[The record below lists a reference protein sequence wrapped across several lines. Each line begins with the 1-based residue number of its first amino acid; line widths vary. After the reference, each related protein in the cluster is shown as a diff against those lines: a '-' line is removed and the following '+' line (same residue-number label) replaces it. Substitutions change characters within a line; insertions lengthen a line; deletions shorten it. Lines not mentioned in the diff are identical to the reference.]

1 MKPGTPAGDPVEA
14 EAISTSFFGT
24 SSGFKPSS
32 QDEPLYVGSIKT
44 VIGHTEG
51 TAGVAGVIKG
61 SLALQR
67 GIVPPNLL
75 LNELSPAVKPFYG
88 NLEILKEAKN
98 WPALADGVPR
108 RVSVN
113 SFGFGGANGHV
124 ILEEY
129 QSPGPG
135 RGPAPWRKLSPFLFS
150 AASETALTG
159 ALGALSSHLRANPTV
174 DLRDLSWTLGARRSA
189 LPVRLSI
196 TALTTESLITKL
208 DELSKTPKGVVTV
221 SNSGN
226 SGNSGSQYPRL
237 LGVFTGQGAQ
247 WASMG
252 VHLLSTSKLASDALQ
267 ALQESL
273 DSLPSEHAPAWSLRE
288 ELSKDKNSSRVG
300 EAAFS
305 QPLCTA
311 VQILLVDHLRA
322 ANVRF
327 AAVVGHSS
335 GEIAAAYAAGYLSA
349 RDAIRIAYYRG
360 FFLHLARGPEGSGG
374 GAMLAVGTT
383 YEDAQ
388 ALCALDEYVGRVVVA
403 ASNSPDSQTL
413 SGDLEAVEEV
423 KVILEDENKFARLL
437 KVDKAYHSHHMIPCT
452 GPYIEALKNAGIK
465 SQQRQATDAVWIS
478 SVYGEDIEAIGTES
492 LGAEYWGRNMANQ
505 VLFSQAL
512 VYAVGSTG
520 PFDLALEVG
529 PHPALKSPALNTI
542 KSAAGQEIP
551 YIGTLRRGA
560 NDAEAF
566 AEALGALWAS
576 LGPRAVDLT
585 ALDQRL
591 HGGDVG
597 IPPPRLLKNL
607 PAYVWEHDRTY
618 WHESR
623 YSKALRG
630 SNQPQHQLLGSRI
643 PDGTERNNEVRWK
656 NHVHPR
662 ELPWLV
668 GHQVER
674 QLVFPAA
681 GYLSAAL
688 EAVVQLYGIDSVR
701 LVDIHDITIGQALV
715 LQENSDVETL
725 FSFRATE
732 VTTDHVEAIFTFYSA
747 SAVTKSSTDLVKNAS
762 GRLRITLG
770 APADDVL
777 PTPYAPERHQFL
789 DVDPERFYSTVA
801 DVGLGYTGPF
811 RKLSDTS
818 RRMHEATGLI
828 QTPDVEDEG
837 DAHSPL
843 LLHPGTLDCAIQAII
858 LAHSYPGDGR
868 VRSIY
873 LPTGIDRVR
882 INPSALAQLKGPAGS
897 KLPFYASV
905 TPGKQTDLSG
915 DVEVHSQDGST
926 VLLQLQG
933 LRTTPLTP
941 PDASNDVR
949 LFFETS
955 WEVESPTGNLNMFP
969 DKDAQEHSE
978 EFALSFSL
986 ERVAYYY
993 VKELDKAIPK
1003 DERASLEWHHKIFY
1017 EYIDHVVSWVAEGTH
1032 PYAKKEWVNDSQE
1045 DILSVIKRYVQML
1058 ANLVWVVWFVLS
1070 LICEINRFPNSIDL
1084 RIMQAVGENLLAA
1097 IRNEIN
1103 ILEAMVKDNMLTNF
1117 YAYALGMERYLLDL
1131 TRMVGQISRRF
1142 PHINVL
1148 EIGEFG

>member
-24 SSGFKPSS
+24 SSGFKPTS
-32 QDEPLYVGSIKT
+32 QDDPLYVGSIKT

-129 QSPGPG
+129 QGSGPG
-135 RGPAPWRKLSPFLFS
+135 RGPTPWQKLSPFLFS
-150 AASETALTG
+150 AASEVALTG
-159 ALGALSSHLRANPTV
+159 ALEALSSHLRANPTV
-174 DLRDLSWTLGARRSA
+174 DLRDLSWTLAARRSA
-189 LPVRLSI
+189 LPVRLSV
-196 TALTTESLITKL
+196 TALTTDSLITKL
-208 DELSKTPKGVVTV
+208 EELSKTPTGIATV
-221 SNSGN
+221 NNSGN
-226 SGNSGSQYPRL
+226 SGGSASQYPRL
-237 LGVFTGQGAQ
+237 LGIFTGQGAQ
-247 WASMG
+247 WPSMG
-252 VHLLSTSKLASDALQ
+252 AQLLATSKVASATLETLQDA
-267 ALQESL
+267 L
-273 DSLPSEHAPAWSLRE
+273 DSLPSEHAPAWSLGE
-288 ELSKDKNSSRVG
+288 ELSKDKSSSRVG

-311 VQILLVDHLRA
+311 IQILLVDHLRA
-322 ANVRF
+322 ANVQF

-360 FFLHLARGPEGSGG
+360 FFLHLARGPKGSSG

-383 YEDAQ
+383 YDDAQ
-388 ALCALDEYVGRVVVA
+388 ALCGLDEYVGRVVVA

-423 KVILEDENKFARLL
+423 KFILEDENKFARLL

-452 GPYIEALKNAGIK
+452 QPYIEALEKAAIK
-465 SQQRQATDAVWIS
+465 AQPRQATDPVWIS
-478 SVYGEDIEAIGTES
+478 SVYGEDIEAIGKES
-492 LGAEYWGRNMANQ
+492 LGGEYWGRNMANQ
-505 VLFSQAL
+505 VLFTQAL
-512 VYAVGSTG
+512 AYAVGAAG

-566 AEALGALWAS
+566 AETLGSLWVTLGA
-576 LGPRAVDLT
+576 RAVDFT
-585 ALDQRL
+585 TFDKKL
-591 HGGDVG
+591 HGEDAEV
-597 IPPPRLLKNL
+597 PPPRLLKDL
-607 PAYVWEHDRTY
+607 PAYIWEHDRTY

-623 YSKALRG
+623 YSKALRAG

-643 PDGTERNNEVRWK
+643 PDGTEKNNEVRWK
-656 NHVHPR
+656 NHLHPR

-674 QLVFPAA
+674 QIVFPAA
-681 GYLSAAL
+681 GYLSATI

-701 LVDIHDITIGQALV
+701 LVDIHDVIIGQALV

-732 VTTDHVEAIFTFYSA
+732 VATDNIEAIFTFYSA
-747 SAVTKSSTDLVKNAS
+747 SAAAKNSADLVKNAS

-770 APADDVL
+770 DPSDQIL
-777 PTPYAPERHQFL
+777 PRPYAPGRHQFL
-789 DVDPERFYSTVA
+789 DVEPERFYNTVSE
-801 DVGLGYTGPF
+801 VGLGYTGPF

-837 DAHSPL
+837 DAHRPL

-882 INPSALAQLKGPAGS
+882 INPSALARLKGPAGS

-915 DVEVHSQDGST
+915 DVEVHSRDGNT

-955 WEVESPTGNLNMFP
+955 WEAESPTGNPNMFP

-986 ERVAYYY
+986 ERVAHYY
-993 VKELDKAIPK
+993 VKELDRAIPK
-1003 DERASLEWHHKIFY
+1003 DERANLEWHHKIFY

-1032 PYAKKEWVNDSQE
+1032 PYAKREWVSDSQE
-1045 DILSVIKRYVQML
+1045 DILSVIKRYVRML
-1058 ANLVWVVWFVLS
+1058 ALP
-1070 LICEINRFPNSIDL
+1070 C
-1084 RIMQAVGENLLAA
+1084 AVADV
-1097 IRNEIN
+1097 RDQQ
-1103 ILEAMVKDNMLTNF
+1103 V
-1117 YAYALGMERYLLDL
+1117 
-1131 TRMVGQISRRF
+1131 SRQHRPTHHAGRGRKF
-1142 PHINVL
+1142 AGCHP
-1148 EIGEFG
+1148 